1 MSTAPPQ
8 EGRRRRRSRL
18 WLVLLAGL
26 AVLAAIGIVTTRRGG
41 SHTPTTTAPAEIR
54 LTVPEGM
61 RREDVATLLQE
72 KTGLPGAAYLAAT
85 APGLRG
91 ERLAGARR
99 PTSLEGFLFPDTYF
113 VDKTTTAADIVNRQL
128 EAYRQN
134 VAGVDMRAA
143 ARKNLT
149 PFDVL
154 TIASMVERE
163 VQVASERPVVAGIIY
178 NRLHRRMRLDIDAT
192 VQYAVGAW
200 RDLTAKDLRVDSPYN
215 TRRFPGLPP
224 GPIASPGLAS
234 IEAAAHP
241 KASDYLYYVARNDG
255 SGRHYFATNEA
266 EFLRLQEKAQA
277 NGGG

>member
-26 AVLAAIGIVTTRRGG
+26 AVLAAIGIVTARRGG
-41 SHTPTTTAPAEIR
+41 SQTPTTTAPTEIR

-61 RREDVATLLQE
+61 RREDVATLFQE
-72 KTGLPGAAYLAAT
+72 KTGLPAAAYLAAT
-85 APGLRG
+85 APGVRG
-91 ERLAGARR
+91 ERLAGAKR

-163 VQVASERPVVAGIIY
+163 VQVPSERPVVAGIIY

>member
-1 MSTAPPQ
+1 VSAEPPP
-8 EGRRRRRSRL
+8 EGRRRRRSAV
-18 WLVLLAGL
+18 WIVLLAGL
-26 AVLAAIGIVTTRRGG
+26 AVLAVVGIVTTRRGG
-41 SHTPTTTAPAEIR
+41 DKTPTSTAPTQIR

-61 RREDVATLLQE
+61 RREDVAALVQQ

-85 APGLRG
+85 APSVRG
-91 ERLAGARR
+91 KRLAGAGR

-113 VDKTTTAADIVNRQL
+113 VDKTTTVADIVNRQL
-128 EAYRQN
+128 AAYRQN
-134 VAGVDMRAA
+134 VGGVDMRAA
-143 ARKNLT
+143 AAKNLT

-163 VQVASERPVVAGIIY
+163 VQVPSERPIVAGIIY

-192 VQYAVGAW
+192 VQYAVGSW
-200 RDLTAKDLRVDSPYN
+200 RPLTAKDLTVDSPYN

-234 IEAAAHP
+234 IQAAAHP
-241 KASDYLYYVARNDG
+241 KANDYLYYVARNDG
-255 SGRHYFATNEA
+255 SGRHYFATNQEQ
-266 EFLRLQEKAQA
+266 FLQLQEKARA